1 MNNLTI
7 AKGETAAALG
17 HVVGVG
23 LVARPCYGAQPEIPG
38 SLGAAVAKAAANR
51 DGYGMPQR
59 LLRHLRWSPAY
70 TMSAFV
76 GLLTF
81 GAYGSLNDAWTNPAL
96 IGVSIYMFLSIPLY
110 SKFSNRVESVIAQR
124 TKLETC
130 GRLGRYVPQLLIN
143 LVLLWV
149 FITGQ
154 VIDPAGLAGIGGFFA
169 TAAWI
174 TIVSQGGQY
183 MANWLAR
190 RNLGNADSN
199 VVFAVSFSAIV
210 TALAVSGVMWIQP
223 IYIAASL
230 SFGAVI
236 FGIGLITDTR
246 QCASNAVV
254 KVARLT
260 RLIG

>member
-1 MNNLTI
+1 MNDVTRANG
-7 AKGETAAALG
+7 KTAAALG
-17 HVVGVG
+17 DDVGVG
-23 LVARPCYGAQPEIPG
+23 LVTHPSCGAQLEIPG
-38 SLGAAVAKAAANR
+38 SLGAAVATAGANR
-51 DGYGMPQR
+51 AWYGMPR
-59 LLRHLRWSPAY
+59 RPLRYLRWSPAY
-70 TMSAFV
+70 ALSAFV

-96 IGVSIYMFLSIPLY
+96 MGVSIYMFLSIPLY
-110 SKFSNRVESVIAQR
+110 SKFSNRIESVIAQR
-124 TKLETC
+124 TKFETC

-149 FITGQ
+149 FVAGQ

-190 RNLGNADSN
+190 LNLGDADSN
-199 VVFAVSFSAIV
+199 VVIAVSISAIV

-223 IYIAASL
+223 IYVVASL
-230 SFGAVI
+230 SFGATI
-236 FGIGLITDTR
+236 FGIGLVTDTR
-246 QCASNAVV
+246 HVI
-254 KVARLT
+254 T
-260 RLIG
+260 RDNTQATQS